1 MTKHG
6 FARGSEQGRSRCA
19 RAGALHAA
27 ALALGV
33 ASLSACSGT
42 TDVVGVLPV
51 DDLPVD
57 VETGALEGASDL
69 NEGIQ
74 GVTGVTGAEGT
85 PGELSIVAGMR
96 MDDWDDRAALEWP
109 FSIPLRDFFA
119 NGGRAGSFGPPPNM
133 ERQLIA
139 VMGRQAKIER
149 VRVVAAGPE
158 VTERLRD
165 VFAEAEVELD
175 GEMVARVMRDWRS
188 DEYRVALGPGG
199 CGYSSSHHGGSCAEA
214 TSSDLEHQ

>member
-6 FARGSEQGRSRCA
+6 FARSSEQGRGAGSRT
-19 RAGALHAA
+19 GALRAA
-27 ALALGV
+27 V
-33 ASLSACSGT
+33 WTLSICPLVACSGS
-42 TDVVGVLPV
+42 TDVVGVLPAGES
-51 DDLPVD
+51 PVD
-57 VETGALEGASDL
+57 VGTGSLEGASEV

-74 GVTGVTGAEGT
+74 GVTGVTGAEGA
-85 PGELSIVAGMR
+85 PGELSIVAGLR
-96 MDDWDDRAALEWP
+96 VDGWDERDALDWP

-119 NGGRAGSFGPPPNM
+119 NGGRAGSFGPPPGM
-133 ERQLIA
+133 QRELIA
-139 VMGRQAKIER
+139 VMGRQAKIEH

-158 VTERLRD
+158 VAERLRD

-188 DEYRVALGPGG
+188 DEYRVALGPAS

-214 TSSDLEHQ
+214 SSDESEHP